1 MTHFTHGVACRPR
14 GAADRGE
21 PTILSELSP
30 VNRGN
35 KANRDPFLRKSWH
48 KTLVLERWRAE
59 FVAQEFDF
67 DAKAAS

>member
-1 MTHFTHGVACRPR
+1 MVS
-14 GAADRGE
+14 
-21 PTILSELSP
+21 PTGPEARLIAVNPMFCTSFSS
-30 VNRGN
+30 VNRRN